1 MDNSEGGFQVF
12 FVALVIMVC
21 ATKEDKDR
29 TECWIFVALLMH
41 TRLEICI
48 REDLQVG
55 MCLTY
60 LEVQLIG

>member
-1 MDNSEGGFQVF
+1 
-12 FVALVIMVC
+12 VALVIMVC